1 MLISRLIQN
10 INNQL
15 EDELLNINELC
26 NVIDKAIDDIN
37 TRLNT
42 KFPVLS
48 DLLSDKDNLVTEYT
62 AIPDKYIR
70 TVVIPG
76 AVFKFYINDEEGAAV
91 APKHEEEYLKG
102 LFYMERDYIPHV
114 PEQYQDIP
122 EQGFLQAPQYANERE
137 GGLTVDTSVF
147 QL

>member
-1 MLISRLIQN
+1 MLISKLIQN

-15 EDELLNINELC
+15 EGELLTIHELC

-42 KFPVLS
+42 CFPVLS
-48 DLLSDKDNLVTEYT
+48 DVLVITDPDTGNQFPATEYN
-62 AIPDKYIR
+62 AIPDNYIR

-91 APKHEEEYLKG
+91 APKHEEEFLKG
-102 LFYMERDYIPHV
+102 LFYMERDYISQV
-114 PEQYQDIP
+114 PEKYQASDK
-122 EQGFLQAPQYANERE
+122 QG
-137 GGLTVDTSVF
+137 
-147 QL
+147 

>member
-1 MLISRLIQN
+1 MLISKLIQS

-15 EDELLNINELC
+15 DGELLDIRELC
-26 NVIDKAIDDIN
+26 DVIDKSIDDIN

-42 KFPVLS
+42 CFPVLS
-48 DLLSDKDNLVTEYT
+48 DILTEHQGQVIEYT

-76 AVFKFYINDEEGAAV
+76 AVFKYYINDEEGAAV

-102 LFYMERDYIPHV
+102 LFYMERDYMMNV
-114 PEQYQDIP
+114 PEEYQCDGT
-122 EQGFLQAPQYANERE
+122 QGHLTDPHYRDGKE
-137 GGLTVDTSVF
+137 GGLTIDTSVF

>member
-1 MLISRLIQN
+1 MLISKLIQS
-10 INNQL
+10 INTQL
-15 EDELLNINELC
+15 DGELLGIHELC
-26 NVIDKAIDDIN
+26 DIIDKAIDDIN

-42 KFPVLS
+42 QFPVLS
-48 DLLSDKDNLVTEYT
+48 DLMTTPVTSVSEYT

-102 LFYMERDYIPHV
+102 LFYMERDYIAN
-114 PEQYQDIP
+114 IP
-122 EQGFLQAPQYANERE
+122 EEYQAPDTQGRMPYLNTDPRGG
-137 GGLTVDTSVF
+137 GGLTIDTSVF

>member
-1 MLISRLIQN
+1 MLISKLIQS
-10 INNQL
+10 INTQL
-15 EDELLNINELC
+15 DGELLGINDVC
-26 NVIDKAIDDIN
+26 DVIDKAIDDIN

-42 KFPVLS
+42 RFPVLS
-48 DLLSDKDNLVTEYT
+48 DVLAEQGNRATEYT
-62 AIPDKYIR
+62 AIPDRYIR

-102 LFYMERDYIPHV
+102 LFYMERDYIALV
-114 PEQYQDIP
+114 PEEY
-122 EQGFLQAPQYANERE
+122 QAPDTQGYLPDPMYDDARK
-137 GGLTVDTSVF
+137 GGFSIDSSVF

>member
-1 MLISRLIQN
+1 MLISKLIQN

-15 EDELLNINELC
+15 EGELLTIHELC

-42 KFPVLS
+42 CFPVLS
-48 DLLSDKDNLVTEYT
+48 DVLVITDPDTGNQFPATEYN
-62 AIPDKYIR
+62 AIPDNYIR

-91 APKHEEEYLKG
+91 APQGTVLYGKG
-102 LFYMERDYIPHV
+102 LH
-114 PEQYQDIP
+114 
-122 EQGFLQAPQYANERE
+122 LA
-137 GGLTVDTSVF
+137 SS
-147 QL
+147 